1 MTHDYMIALM
11 LSSQQGNID
20 VVQILLNKQNINI
33 NAQNNVIV
41 YVCIFIGLHICHI
54 LKNT

>member
-1 MTHDYMIALM
+1 MTQDSMIALM
-11 LSSQQGNID
+11 LASQQGNID

-41 YVCIFIGLHICHI
+41 YVYIYWSSYLSY